1 MISALR
7 HEQMAKVGSRLR
19 LHPELVGVTFPG
31 PHDQADRAEVLR
43 IAMKLPDWPTVV
55 HDHNELVEGIGW
67 VLDWLETFP
76 GDGWHDRWIAAGAN
90 TDPDSWILRRHGQD
104 PRIAPSVRA
113 IAVSGIRTLIV
124 ARVILPDYP
133 YFSALKTA
141 IGYRQILAQ
150 QDPDLRQRLQDGMD
164 PRHMS
169 AKTQHDCWTV
179 LARVMLHTGHD
190 LPAITKNDLFA
201 FRSAQLLQLG
211 VRAAGCHQVWEL
223 LTDVGIL
230 EANHGLY
237 EELRLGQRSVA
248 HLVDRYDITPGP
260 IRDLFVRYLQE
271 RKTSVDYTT
280 LSGLAA
286 DIVGNFWADIEKHHP
301 GIDTLA
307 LPADVITAW
316 KERLAT
322 VVGVNGETRPR
333 ASSGYILLNVRS
345 FYLDLRDWAHE
356 DPSIVP
362 YAVPSPVTR
371 ADATGLNRRKLHVR
385 AKIHQRIRERVP
397 LLPEIV
403 AHLEREL
410 AQARALRE
418 AAAKAPLDDLLTVD
432 GRSYVREDG
441 YVKAAR
447 GLPPGTSYVV
457 RDLETGERFSTTRRE
472 HDAFWLWAI
481 VETLRHTGLRI
492 EELLELTHLALVSHR
507 LSTTGET
514 VPLLQVIPSKTNQE
528 RLLLVTPELAS
539 VLALVISRLRNQNH
553 GTIPLV
559 ARYDHYER
567 TVGPRLPHLFQRDYG
582 SGPTVIGTTSLRQ
595 WLKALF
601 VRMELRDRAGEPIH
615 LTPHDFR
622 RIFSTT
628 AVQDGLPLHIASKIL
643 GHRHL
648 TSTEPYVAV
657 FQDDLIRTYRTF
669 VDNRRTGRPPQEYR
683 EPTDAEWEEFEE
695 HFTLRRVELGSCARP
710 YGSRCEHEHACLRC
724 PVLRVDPAQLDR
736 LAAIITNLEERI
748 VEAEERGWPGEVAQL
763 TVTVKAARDKL
774 ARHTPTGPST
784 AHGLTLLPHP
794 TTRALQDAK
803 GG

>member
-1 MISALR
+1 VISALR

-164 PRHMS
+164 RRHMS

-316 KERLAT
+316 KERL
-322 VVGVNGETRPR
+322 
-333 ASSGYILLNVRS
+333 
-345 FYLDLRDWAHE
+345 
-356 DPSIVP
+356 
-362 YAVPSPVTR
+362 
-371 ADATGLNRRKLHVR
+371 
-385 AKIHQRIRERVP
+385 ERV
-397 LLPEIV
+397 
-403 AHLEREL
+403 
-410 AQARALRE
+410 
-418 AAAKAPLDDLLTVD
+418 
-432 GRSYVREDG
+432 
-441 YVKAAR
+441 
-447 GLPPGTSYVV
+447 
-457 RDLETGERFSTTRRE
+457 
-472 HDAFWLWAI
+472 
-481 VETLRHTGLRI
+481 
-492 EELLELTHLALVSHR
+492 
-507 LSTTGET
+507 
-514 VPLLQVIPSKTNQE
+514 
-528 RLLLVTPELAS
+528 
-539 VLALVISRLRNQNH
+539 
-553 GTIPLV
+553 
-559 ARYDHYER
+559 
-567 TVGPRLPHLFQRDYG
+567 
-582 SGPTVIGTTSLRQ
+582 
-595 WLKALF
+595 
-601 VRMELRDRAGEPIH
+601 
-615 LTPHDFR
+615 
-622 RIFSTT
+622 
-628 AVQDGLPLHIASKIL
+628 
-643 GHRHL
+643 
-648 TSTEPYVAV
+648 
-657 FQDDLIRTYRTF
+657 
-669 VDNRRTGRPPQEYR
+669 
-683 EPTDAEWEEFEE
+683 
-695 HFTLRRVELGSCARP
+695 C
-710 YGSRCEHEHACLRC
+710 
-724 PVLRVDPAQLDR
+724 
-736 LAAIITNLEERI
+736 
-748 VEAEERGWPGEVAQL
+748 
-763 TVTVKAARDKL
+763 
-774 ARHTPTGPST
+774 
-784 AHGLTLLPHP
+784 
-794 TTRALQDAK
+794 
-803 GG
+803 

>member
-164 PRHMS
+164 RRHMS

-657 FQDDLIRTYRTF
+657 FQDL
-669 VDNRRTGRPPQEYR
+669 
-683 EPTDAEWEEFEE
+683 
-695 HFTLRRVELGSCARP
+695 S
-710 YGSRCEHEHACLRC
+710 
-724 PVLRVDPAQLDR
+724 
-736 LAAIITNLEERI
+736 
-748 VEAEERGWPGEVAQL
+748 EAG
-763 TVTVKAARDKL
+763 
-774 ARHTPTGPST
+774 TGPCSM
-784 AHGLTLLPHP
+784 
-794 TTRALQDAK
+794 
-803 GG
+803 